1 MWSCMGLSYVCV
13 MKLNNIL
20 FAFMAVAMF
29 AGCEE
34 PVTQKECGVIV
45 FKNADGH
52 GLAAAPTDL
61 PYANWENAKL
71 ACEDLVLDGCDD
83 WRLPTNE
90 ELIQLYANK
99 DRIGGFAQF
108 DFYWSSTLV
117 GMDDAYTVEFDNGKT
132 IADNKTT
139 KNSVR
144 AVRSF

>member
-1 MWSCMGLSYVCV
+1 
-13 MKLNNIL
+13 
-20 FAFMAVAMF
+20 
-29 AGCEE
+29 
-34 PVTQKECGVIV
+34 
-45 FKNADGH
+45 
-52 GLAAAPTDL
+52 
-61 PYANWENAKL
+61 
-71 ACEDLVLDGCDD
+71 VLDGCDD

-90 ELIQLYANK
+90 ELNQLYANK